1 MFKRQITF
9 STGYKT
15 LAIQHSDNTCS
26 MRKHV
31 VSSCRQQSIKTPVSS
46 RGPHRKP
53 KLLQSNQFHSCQEL
67 KTSYIT
73 LLLFEKLSKPYNFK
87 MNSWQPFS
95 FSSVVTVTQ
104 LSILSEGRD
113 KQPTGWLR
121 SNLMFIRYRQSA
133 TSFHSN
139 NKAKRTYALLRL
151 QLACSMRLY
160 FLVTR

>member
-73 LLLFEKLSKPYNFK
+73 LLLVEKLSKPYNFK
-87 MNSWQPFS
+87 MNSW
-95 FSSVVTVTQ
+95 
-104 LSILSEGRD
+104 
-113 KQPTGWLR
+113 
-121 SNLMFIRYRQSA
+121 
-133 TSFHSN
+133 
-139 NKAKRTYALLRL
+139 
-151 QLACSMRLY
+151 
-160 FLVTR
+160 